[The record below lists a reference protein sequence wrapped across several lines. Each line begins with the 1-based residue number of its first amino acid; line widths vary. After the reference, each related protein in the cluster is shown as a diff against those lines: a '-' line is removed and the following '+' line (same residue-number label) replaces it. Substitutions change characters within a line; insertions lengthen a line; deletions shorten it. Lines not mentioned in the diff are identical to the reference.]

1 MPDKNTPSQHPRELL
16 RDLYWSFGRT
26 SCEALDEFNA
36 EVAQYQRDIKG
47 HDNSWRPDVVVIRAE
62 RVRVL
67 YSHWDFEEEDHVT
80 SIVEITPERGE
91 LTAGELLWRVNE
103 ASYEALGRVD
113 HHFFEGFSLNEDRS
127 GPDVAV
133 YWTALGS

>member
-1 MPDKNTPSQHPRELL
+1 MPDNHTPTQHPRDLL
-16 RDLYWSFGRT
+16 RDIYWSFGRISAET
-26 SCEALDEFNA
+26 LDELNA

-47 HDNSWRPDVVVIRAE
+47 DDAAWQPDQVVVRAPL
-62 RVRVL
+62 VRVL

-80 SIVEITPERGE
+80 SVVEIIPVHGE

-133 YWTALGS
+133 YWTSLGS